1 MRERLSCHADNPRT
15 ACMQN
20 VKVTVS
26 MIYIQGSNSNES
38 EPIQAMVDG
47 MVDGA
52 GKEGLLLEV
61 SETYTQ
67 WLLITVCMH
76 CIMSQNGHK
85 IIRETNK
92 QSSS

>member
-1 MRERLSCHADNPRT
+1 MRERLSCHADNPRSVTT

-38 EPIQAMVDG
+38 EPVQYRQWYG

-61 SETYTQ
+61 SETYTCT
-67 WLLITVCMH
+67 LVVHH
-76 CIMSQNGHK
+76 CLHACIVLCPK
-85 IIRETNK
+85 TAIK
-92 QSSS
+92 